1 MNIHAPADLTI
12 RIGLDTVGD
21 TNTHTHTNTNASQSK
36 ASGTGRISDF

>member
-21 TNTHTHTNTNASQSK
+21 TNTHTNTNASQSK